1 MPLSSKLSVLGAVLV
16 FSTAFASADT
26 VQIGS
31 YATGAPNLG
40 NSNTA
45 MTFIPGMSTNVP
57 GFVSDGSTATVPPG
71 LWSGPIAGSTW
82 VSYGQTGPTTP
93 EGSQPGGI
101 FAPNGHYLFAT
112 DFTLAAN
119 ATAYSF
125 SLLADDT
132 VEVFLDGNPA
142 NLLVNFAP
150 GLNGICQIDQPN
162 CRDVLTLNNNTNPNG
177 LNFLTAGTHELD
189 FLVLQLGGHD
199 LGVDFDST
207 ITTGSAT
214 PEPST
219 LLLLGTGL
227 LGSAGALFR
236 RMRAAS

>member
-1 MPLSSKLSVLGAVLV
+1 MQRHSKSYALGAVLV
-16 FSTAFASADT
+16 LSTAFASADVIQT
-26 VQIGS
+26 GS
-31 YATGAPNLG
+31 YATGDPNLG
-40 NSNTA
+40 NSNTP
-45 MTFIPGMSTNVP
+45 MVFVPGKSTNIP
-57 GFVSDGSTATVPPG
+57 GFVSDGSTVAVPPG
-71 LWSGPIAGSTW
+71 LWSGPIGGSTW

-101 FAPNGHYLFAT
+101 FAPNGHYLFTT
-112 DFTLAAN
+112 DFTLDAN

-125 SLLADDT
+125 SVLADDT

-142 NLLVNFAP
+142 HLLVDFAP

-162 CRDVLTLNNNTNPNG
+162 CRDVLTINDITNPNG

-199 LGVDFDST
+199 LGVDFESS
-207 ITTGSAT
+207 ITTNPT

-219 LLLLGTGL
+219 LLLFGTGL
-227 LGSAGALFR
+227 IGAAGALFR
-236 RMRAAS
+236 KMRA

>member
-1 MPLSSKLSVLGAVLV
+1 MQSSIKLSALGAVLAL
-16 FSTAFASADT
+16 STAFASAT
-26 VQIGS
+26 TITQVGS

-40 NSNTA
+40 NDNTA
-45 MTFIPGMSTNVP
+45 MEFVPGMSTNVP

-93 EGSQPGGI
+93 ENEQPGGI
-101 FAPNGHYLFAT
+101 FAPNGHYLFKT
-112 DFTLAAN
+112 DFTLAGN

-125 SLLADDT
+125 SVLADDT
-132 VEVFLDGNPA
+132 VEVFLDGNPGH
-142 NLLVNFAP
+142 LLVDFAP

-162 CRDVLTLNNNTNPNG
+162 CRDVLTLNELTNPNG
-177 LNFLTAGTHELD
+177 LNLLTAGTHELD

-199 LGVDFDST
+199 LGLDFSST
-207 ITTGSAT
+207 ITTAT

-227 LGSAGALFR
+227 IGSAGALFR
-236 RMRAAS
+236 RKHI